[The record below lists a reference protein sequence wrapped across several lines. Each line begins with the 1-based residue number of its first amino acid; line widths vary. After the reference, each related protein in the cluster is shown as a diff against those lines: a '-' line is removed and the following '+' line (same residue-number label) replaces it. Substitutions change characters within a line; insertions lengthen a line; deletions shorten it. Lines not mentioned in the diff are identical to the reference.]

1 MAGKK
6 LYAAC
11 VSFLLVVSNSNR
23 LQSYEK
29 SISQRERKRGGRTSL
44 LISVSE
50 KAGRVHPGRG
60 ALLTTA
66 LITDVTNICG
76 LSTRCART
84 LRTAGEGD
92 DKKKDSGVA
101 VMIYFVISYS
111 SAIAKAIFTRP
122 LCWRPYN

>member
-1 MAGKK
+1 M
-6 LYAAC
+6 
-11 VSFLLVVSNSNR
+11 
-23 LQSYEK
+23 
-29 SISQRERKRGGRTSL
+29 
-44 LISVSE
+44 ISVSE
-50 KAGRVHPGRG
+50 KGGRVHPGRG
-60 ALLTTA
+60 GLLTTA

-122 LCWRPYN
+122 STPLLAPL